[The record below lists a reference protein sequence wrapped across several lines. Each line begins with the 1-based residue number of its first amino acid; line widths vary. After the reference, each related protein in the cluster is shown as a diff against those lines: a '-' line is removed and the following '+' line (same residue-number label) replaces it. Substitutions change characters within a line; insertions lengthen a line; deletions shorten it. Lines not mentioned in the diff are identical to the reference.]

1 MKVAGCVALLV
12 AVIVVFSQSTTAS
25 PSSRLSKRSVNF
37 TPSWG
42 KRSGGYDIHPLVP
55 NLSSE
60 VQSEKCATEMYL
72 RRLVERLQ
80 VSDLPHFQLFLF
92 LFPFFV
98 KKPFVTD
105 FLSSDFTKNFL
116 FFPVGV
122 GEPWKLRGFR
132 KEVKSFGPSQE
143 EEISLRR
150 EMFYHFEK

>member
-12 AVIVVFSQSTTAS
+12 AVIVVFSQSTSAS

-42 KRSGGYDIHPLVP
+42 KRSGGYDVHPLVP

-80 VSDLPHFQLFLF
+80 VSDLPHFHTFPIFVPILFC
-92 LFPFFV
+92 
-98 KKPFVTD
+98 KTVTD
-105 FLSSDFTKNFL
+105 FLSSDFTKKNS
-116 FFPVGV
+116 FFFQLELENLGNC
-122 GEPWKLRGFR
+122 EGFER
-132 KEVKSFGPSQE
+132 K
-143 EEISLRR
+143 
-150 EMFYHFEK
+150 

>member
-12 AVIVVFSQSTTAS
+12 AVIVVFSQSTSAS

-42 KRSGGYDIHPLVP
+42 KRSGGYDVHPLVP

-80 VSDLPHFQLFLF
+80 VSDLPHFLNFSYFVPNLLKKDYFIKNTQILIIIFSFL
-92 LFPFFV
+92 L
-98 KKPFVTD
+98 
-105 FLSSDFTKNFL
+105 
-116 FFPVGV
+116 VGV
-122 GEPWKLRGFR
+122 GEPWKLRRFR
-132 KEVKSFGPSQE
+132 KEVKSLGPSQE

-150 EMFYHFEK
+150 ENVLPF

>member
-1 MKVAGCVALLV
+1 MFNRKPSVSRQLGCRTHQVTINFFFHVNCSNVFFQIYTYYIFRMKVAGCVAFLV
-12 AVIVVFSQSTTAS
+12 AVIVVFSQSTSAS

-80 VSDLPHFQLFLF
+80 VSVLPHFHTFPIFVPILF
-92 LFPFFV
+92 
-98 KKPFVTD
+98 
-105 FLSSDFTKNFL
+105 
-116 FFPVGV
+116 
-122 GEPWKLRGFR
+122 
-132 KEVKSFGPSQE
+132 
-143 EEISLRR
+143 
-150 EMFYHFEK
+150 

>member
-80 VSDLPHFQLFLF
+80 VSDLPHFHTFPIFVPILFW
-92 LFPFFV
+92 
-98 KKPFVTD
+98 KTVTD
-105 FLSSDFTKNFL
+105 YSDPILLKKNL
-116 FFPVGV
+116 FFFSWSWRTLETAKASKGSKIIWPIA
-122 GEPWKLRGFR
+122 RGGD
-132 KEVKSFGPSQE
+132 KS
-143 EEISLRR
+143 
-150 EMFYHFEK
+150 